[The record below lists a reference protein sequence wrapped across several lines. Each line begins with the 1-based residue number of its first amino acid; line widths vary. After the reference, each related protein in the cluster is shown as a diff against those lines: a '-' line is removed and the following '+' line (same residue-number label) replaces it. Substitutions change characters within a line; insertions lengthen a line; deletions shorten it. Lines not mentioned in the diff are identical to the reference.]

1 MKQQPILAITLSL
14 NVVILCLHACWN
26 FGFWP
31 KALTDS
37 SYMPWFKFVFT
48 WNPVLLWISILLNA
62 RNTFRRLSVS
72 KEERVTTWMR

>member
-14 NVVILCLHACWN
+14 NVVILCLHGCLT

-48 WNPVLLWISILLNA
+48 WSPVLFWISILLNA
-62 RNTFRRLSVS
+62 RNNFRHLSVS
-72 KEERVTTWMR
+72 KEERAQTWMR

>member
-1 MKQQPILAITLSL
+1 
-14 NVVILCLHACWN
+14 
-26 FGFWP
+26 
-31 KALTDS
+31 
-37 SYMPWFKFVFT
+37 MPWFKFVFT

>member
-1 MKQQPILAITLSL
+1 MKKQPVAAIILGLCAT
-14 NVVILCLHACWN
+14 ILCLHVCWS

-31 KALTDS
+31 RAITDS

-62 RNTFRRLSVS
+62 RKTFRNLSVS
-72 KEERVTTWMR
+72 KEERAKTWMR